1 MILPADEIKKKADE
15 EKLIENYSE
24 KSLNG
29 AGYDLRVG
37 RFYRI
42 RGEAFLGVEKRTLP
56 EVDEI
61 SAEGITLNPGEYVLV
76 ETVERVCMPKNLMAR
91 ILPRSTLF
99 RAGCS
104 LITAVVDPGYR
115 GTLTM
120 GLKNLSDT
128 AFYLERGAR
137 IGQIVFEEVAGE
149 TVSYNGRYQGGRV
162 V

>member
-1 MILPADEIKKKADE
+1 MILSAEKIRKQANE

-29 AGYDLRVG
+29 AGYDLRAG
-37 RFYRI
+37 RFYKI
-42 RGEAFLGVEKRTLP
+42 RGEALLGVENRVLP
-56 EVDEI
+56 EADELI
-61 SAEGITLNPGEYVLV
+61 AGEITLKPGEYLLI
-76 ETVERVCMPKNLMAR
+76 ETLEKVHMPKNLMAR

-104 LITAVVDPGYR
+104 LITAVVDPGYY
-115 GTLTM
+115 GALTM
-120 GLKNLSDT
+120 GLKNLST
-128 AFYLERGAR
+128 ANFQLEKGAR

-149 TVSYNGRYQGGRV
+149 ATSYNGRYQGGKV

>member
-1 MILPADEIKKKADE
+1 MILSAEKIKSLVSE
-15 EKLIENYSE
+15 EKLIEGFSE

-37 RFYRI
+37 RFYKI
-42 RGEAFLGVEKRTLP
+42 RGDACLGVENRILP
-56 EVDEI
+56 EADEI
-61 SAEGITLNPGEYVLV
+61 KSEEITLKPDEYLLI
-76 ETVERVCMPKNLMAR
+76 ETQERVHMPKNLMAR

-104 LITAVVDPGYR
+104 LITAVVDPGYY

-120 GLKNLSDT
+120 GLKNLSGS
-128 AFYLERGAR
+128 AFRLEKGAR

-149 TVSYNGRYQGGRV
+149 ATSYNGRYQGGKV

>member
-1 MILPADEIKKKADE
+1 MILSAEKIRKQVNE

-24 KSLNG
+24 KSLSG

-37 RFYRI
+37 RFYKI
-42 RGEAFLGVEKRTLP
+42 RGEAILGVEKRVLP
-56 EVDEI
+56 EADEI
-61 SAEGITLNPGEYVLV
+61 IADEITLKPGEYILI
-76 ETVERVCMPKNLMAR
+76 ETMEKVHMPKNLAAR

-104 LITAVVDPGYR
+104 LITAVVDPGYY

-120 GLKNLSDT
+120 GLKNLSG
-128 AFYLERGAR
+128 ANFQLEKGAR
-137 IGQIVFEEVAGE
+137 VGQIVFEEVAGE
-149 TVSYNGRYQGGRV
+149 ATTYNGRYQGGRV

>member
-61 SAEGITLNPGEYVLV
+61 SAEGITLNTGEYVLV

-104 LITAVVDPGYR
+104 LISAVVDPGYR

>member
-1 MILPADEIKKKADE
+1 MILSAQRIKKKASE
-15 EKLIENYSE
+15 EKLIEGFSE
-24 KSLNG
+24 NSLNG

-37 RFYRI
+37 RFYKI
-42 RGEAFLGVEKRTLP
+42 RGEAYLGVERRTLP

-61 SAEGITLNPGEYVLV
+61 ITDELTLKPGEYILV
-76 ETVERVCMPKNLMAR
+76 ETLEKVHMPKDLMAR

-104 LITAVVDPGYR
+104 LITAVVDPGYY

-120 GLKNLSDT
+120 GLKNLSSAD
-128 AFYLERGAR
+128 FRLEKKAR
-137 IGQIVFEEVAGE
+137 IGQIVFEEVCGQAI
-149 TVSYNGRYQGGRV
+149 SYDGRYQGGKV

>member
-1 MILPADEIKKKADE
+1 MILSAERIRNQVTE
-15 EKLIENYSE
+15 EKLIEDYSE

-37 RFYRI
+37 RFYNI
-42 RGEAFLGVEKRTLP
+42 HGETLLGVEKRVLP
-56 EVDEI
+56 LADEI
-61 SAEGITLNPGEYVLV
+61 KADQVTIKPGEYLLI
-76 ETVERVCMPKNLMAR
+76 ETLEKVHMPKNLMAR

-104 LITAVVDPGYR
+104 LITAVVDPGYY

-120 GLKNLSDT
+120 GLTNLSGTD
-128 AFYLERGAR
+128 FRLEKGAR
-137 IGQIVFEEVAGE
+137 VGQIVFEEVSGE
-149 TVSYNGRYQGGRV
+149 ALSYNGRYQGGKV